1 MRASIRRRRVAN
13 SGGRSH
19 CYVRHW
25 ARTSGAFNGS
35 LQGIDL
41 ALDQG
46 KVVDRIEDGV
56 LARVTAWVPGDH
68 FAAATDHDLVD
79 IAADPDIVMAI
90 GDRDRVI
97 VLR

>member
-1 MRASIRRRRVAN
+1 
-13 SGGRSH
+13 
-19 CYVRHW
+19 
-25 ARTSGAFNGS
+25 
-35 LQGIDL
+35 
-41 ALDQG
+41 
-46 KVVDRIEDGV
+46 VDRIEDGV

-68 FAAATDHDLVD
+68 LATATDHDLVD

>member
-1 MRASIRRRRVAN
+1 VEIF
-13 SGGRSH
+13 GQIPFGQGR
-19 CYVRHW
+19 CVRHW

-41 ALDQG
+41 ALDQR

-68 FAAATDHDLVD
+68 LATAADHDLVD